1 MKLAESIN
9 YGRSRLFRRCLL
21 ASLLLLTACGAPID
35 NDAVVIGT
43 LLIRDQGEGSIALW
57 QDPVFRAQ
65 VLCDES
71 GSVVVRYLDETDGR
85 IAISADTVEFE
96 DSSWPHTVSIQV
108 NGDDFELEDD
118 GVFVT
123 PYTSKGPDDASA
135 NMSDIELRGTSRD
148 PALLDAIRE
157 SGWIQVRAMGAAY
170 AAEFSEQ
177 ELAPLIDTC
186 ERFAHASTSS
196 PTRAEESLPELPQ
209 VGGSWVGEYR
219 EYSNAEGAEIAV
231 PFRLE
236 LTSDGDTFS
245 GRSSEGDAWMLR
257 GGQPLTA
264 QIKGTVEGARVRFA
278 KRYNDENL
286 RAGALVYEG
295 VFSEDRQFISGT
307 WQLPDRSGTFQMN
320 RE

>member
-1 MKLAESIN
+1 MHSITSHQFSH
-9 YGRSRLFRRCLL
+9 GLL
-21 ASLLLLTACGAPID
+21 VSLLLTACGAPID
-35 NDAVVIGT
+35 DDAVVVGT

-57 QDPVFRAQ
+57 QDPEFRAQ

-71 GSVVVRYLDETDGR
+71 GFVVVRYLDETDGR

-108 NGDDFELEDD
+108 NGDDFELEDS

-123 PYTSKGPDDASA
+123 PYTSKGPDDPSA
-135 NMSDIELRGTSRD
+135 DLSDIELRGTSRD
-148 PALLDAIRE
+148 PTLLDAIRE
-157 SGWIQVRAMGAAY
+157 TGWIQVRAMGAAY
-170 AAEFSEQ
+170 AAEFSEE

-186 ERFAHASTSS
+186 NRFARESTSL
-196 PTRAEESLPELPQ
+196 PTQAAESLPELQQ
-209 VGGSWVGEYR
+209 VGGSWAGEYR
-219 EYSNAEGAEIAV
+219 EDSDADGAEIVV

-245 GRSSEGDAWMLR
+245 GSSSEGDSWMLR
-257 GGQPLTA
+257 GGRPLTA
-264 QIKGTVEGARVRFA
+264 QIRGSVEGGRFRFA
-278 KRYNDENL
+278 KQYDDESL

-295 VFSEDRQFISGT
+295 NLSEDQQSVTGT
-307 WQLPDRSGTFQMN
+307 WQLPGRSGTFQMR

>member
-1 MKLAESIN
+1 M
-9 YGRSRLFRRCLL
+9 
-21 ASLLLLTACGAPID
+21 
-35 NDAVVIGT
+35 VVGT

-57 QDPVFRAQ
+57 KDPEFRAQ

-71 GSVVVRYLDETDGR
+71 GFFVVRYLDETDGR

-96 DSSWPHTVSIQV
+96 DASWLHTVSILV
-108 NGDDFELEDD
+108 NGDDFELEDG

-123 PYTSKGPDDASA
+123 PYTSKDPDDASA
-135 NMSDIELRGTSRD
+135 DMSDIELRGTSSD
-148 PALLDAIRE
+148 PALLVAIRE
-157 SGWIQVRAMGAAY
+157 SGWIQVRAIGAAY
-170 AAEFSEQ
+170 AAGFSEQ

-186 ERFAHASTSS
+186 ERFAQASTSS
-196 PTRAEESLPELPQ
+196 PTQAEGSLPELQQ
-209 VGGSWVGEYR
+209 VGGSWAGEYR
-219 EYSNAEGAEIAV
+219 EYSNAAGAEIAV

-236 LTSDGDTFS
+236 LTSEGDTFS
-245 GRSSEGDAWMLR
+245 GSSSEGDAWMLR

-278 KRYNDENL
+278 KRYDDESV
-286 RAGALVYEG
+286 RAGALVYDG
-295 VFSEDRQFISGT
+295 VFSEDRQSISGT